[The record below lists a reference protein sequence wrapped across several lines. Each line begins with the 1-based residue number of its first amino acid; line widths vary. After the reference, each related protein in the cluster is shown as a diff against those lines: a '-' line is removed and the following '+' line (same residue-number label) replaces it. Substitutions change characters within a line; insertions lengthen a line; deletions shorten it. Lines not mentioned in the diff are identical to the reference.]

1 MRRVHSNSVQH
12 PAQVFLVS
20 VVIPV
25 FNAERYLK
33 EAVESVVNLPEVG
46 EVIMIDDAS
55 TDTSLAICHQLEKQ
69 HPKVR
74 LIHHVDGKN
83 QGVAA
88 SRNLGISQA
97 RFNYIA
103 FLDADDYYLP
113 NRFKKDKELFLEN
126 PGIDG
131 VYGCNQ
137 AVFENEHVRKKFL
150 ERYKGERT
158 TVHKDIPPHV
168 LYKTLLFGGFGRFH
182 TTAVTLHKRAFQKAG
197 GLFNTALRHGEDTEL
212 WLRLSL
218 KATLVAG
225 NIDSPIAVR
234 RVHDNNSI
242 HQVHQVI
249 HYRQQMYQLLFDWVV
264 QQQFRFEVKNSFFI
278 CLHRAVKGDDGNIK
292 QLFWEQVSRRP
303 RLIFSPFFF
312 KKVHQLYFIR

>member
-1 MRRVHSNSVQH
+1 MIRGHSNSVQL
-12 PAQVFLVS
+12 PAQAFLVS
-20 VVIPV
+20 VVMPV
-25 FNAERYLK
+25 FNAERYVK
-33 EAVESVVNLPEVG
+33 EAVESAVNLPEVG

-55 TDTSLAICHQLEKQ
+55 TDASLAICRQLEKQ
-69 HPKVR
+69 HQKIRVI
-74 LIHHVDGKN
+74 LHADGKN
-83 QGVAA
+83 GGVAA

-97 RFNYIA
+97 RFDYIA

-113 NRFKKDKELFLEN
+113 NRFKKEKELFLTN
-126 PGIDG
+126 PGVDG
-131 VYGCNQ
+131 VYGCTQ
-137 AVFENEHVRKKFL
+137 AMFENEHVRQVFL

-158 TVHKDIPPHV
+158 TVQKDVPPNV

-182 TTAVTLHKRAFQKAG
+182 TTAITLHKRAFQKAG
-197 GLFNTALRHGEDTEL
+197 GLFNKALRHGEDTEL

-225 NIDSPIAVR
+225 DIDSPIAVR

-242 HQVHQVI
+242 HQVDQVI
-249 HYRQQMYQLLFDWVV
+249 YYSKQMYQLLFDWAV

-278 CLHRAVKGDDGNIK
+278 CLHRAAKGNEGSVK

-303 RLIFSPFFF
+303 QLIFSPFFF